1 MKGGDVAVAT
11 GGIRVPKPAEGFSTP
26 GPAPPGG
33 PVSRRVEGVD
43 VARGL
48 ALIGIVV
55 VNVLPDTPTGDLLLV
70 WTVLAGR
77 VAALFA
83 LIAGISIAL
92 QTGGRQPPIGRAMTA
107 ARGALAL
114 RAVLITGIGLLLG
127 STDTAVAIILPYYG
141 ILFLLAAPLLGLGRR
156 TLLVLA
162 VVFAVAG
169 PVAMQLVRAGWPE
182 MPVFDD
188 EYTFGLAA
196 AHPGVFLTDMLLTG
210 NYPVLPW
217 VAYICVGMVVGR
229 LDLNS
234 KKVAA
239 ALLGAGAALAVS
251 TWLVSVLLLGPVGGM
266 GQITAATPDL
276 DHGQIQNILVYGED
290 DAVDGLPTTTGW
302 WLAILAPYTST
313 PVTIL
318 HTVGTSLAVLGAVLL
333 LVPYLGRTT
342 RPLAAAGSM
351 TLTLYS
357 AHVVIM
363 ATDTVDPERPI
374 MSIAIQVIV
383 FILFAVLWR
392 AAVGKGPLE
401 AILAGATGWFRTLIL
416 TGHRPAPPPDDLG
429 AH

>member
-1 MKGGDVAVAT
+1 V
-11 GGIRVPKPAEGFSTP
+11 
-26 GPAPPGG
+26 
-33 PVSRRVEGVD
+33 
-43 VARGL
+43 

-55 VNVLPDTPTGDLLLV
+55 VNVLPDTPTGDLLIV

-77 VAALFA
+77 AAALFA

-92 QTGGRQPPIGRAMTA
+92 QSGGRQPPIGRAMTA

-127 STDTAVAIILPYYG
+127 STDTAVTIILPYYG
-141 ILFLLAAPLLGLGRR
+141 ILFLLAVPLLGLGRR

-169 PVAMQLVRAGWPE
+169 PVAMQLVRVWWPE

-210 NYPVLPW
+210 RYPVLPW
-217 VAYICVGMVVGR
+217 VAYICVGMAVGR

-234 KKVAA
+234 RRVAA
-239 ALLGAGAALAVS
+239 ILLGAGATLAVS
-251 TWLVSVLLLGPVGGM
+251 MWLVSVLLLGPAGGM

-276 DHGQIQNILVYGED
+276 DHGQIQNFLVYGGD

-318 HTVGTSLAVLGAVLL
+318 HTVGTSLAVLGAILL
-333 LVPYLGRTT
+333 LVPYLGRTI

-351 TLTLYS
+351 TLSLYS

-363 ATDTVDPERPI
+363 AADILDAERPI

-383 FILFAVLWR
+383 FLLAAVLWR

-401 AILAGATGWFRTLIL
+401 AIVAGATGWLRTLVL
-416 TGHRPAPPPDDLG
+416 TGHRPDPPTATVTP
-429 AH
+429 H